1 MGLTKVSTDGYK
13 DQSVDL
19 TKLPHGDGSSDGKF
33 LRANNGADPSFESI
47 PAGTTINNNADN
59 RVITG
64 DSNANTLNAES
75 SVVID
80 ANGKLGVGTA
90 SPEDLLHIKSGKL
103 RIENAIVSNND
114 STISYDNSNFLI
126 DVDPNNVRGSSKFE
140 IKVDTVTGLVIDDN
154 RNVGIGENAPA
165 DNKLRV
171 TSGLNNCIVAKS
183 SNGNG
188 GYENFTGLTSAN
200 AKTFYVTHNGRVG
213 AADGIIFGS
222 DTAAANALDDYE
234 EGTFTPSVTFDVGG
248 SGITYGTRS
257 GTYTKIGR
265 LVTIAYFI
273 TISGGVSDGNT
284 NYFCRMVLPFAG
296 IAGTGQETR
305 VKQWNSGNSQWWLS
319 SGGTNPVFFKADGA
333 QQYARGNH
341 VNGYIISGVYTYM
354 TT

>member
-1 MGLTKVSTDGYK
+1 
-13 DQSVDL
+13 
-19 TKLPHGDGSSDGKF
+19 
-33 LRANNGADPSFESI
+33 
-47 PAGTTINNNADN
+47 TTINNNADN

-222 DTAAANALDDYE
+222 DTAAAN
-234 EGTFTPSVTFDVGG
+234 
-248 SGITYGTRS
+248 
-257 GTYTKIGR
+257 
-265 LVTIAYFI
+265 
-273 TISGGVSDGNT
+273 
-284 NYFCRMVLPFAG
+284 
-296 IAGTGQETR
+296 
-305 VKQWNSGNSQWWLS
+305 
-319 SGGTNPVFFKADGA
+319 
-333 QQYARGNH
+333 
-341 VNGYIISGVYTYM
+341 
-354 TT
+354 